1 MFKYLVQ
8 THYPSKIPAWM
19 KNTRF
24 ERLMLLDRW
33 LEGTFYDELPLS
45 FEQDESGG
53 KYNPMSD
60 RQPSVQHNFPA
71 EIAGLCARKIFGG
84 RHVPR
89 LKHKDPAFLLK
100 VQALV
105 EELKL
110 PLKMLEA
117 IKRGSVGSVG
127 IMFKFLETSVSDL
140 PDAEMTV
147 KGVVEVKQSQYCT
160 PSFNKFQELTA
171 ITEHYLVQGYEMLAR
186 NMRVTIKG
194 NKVEPRLKYWF
205 VKHTDTQEECIY
217 YPIEE
222 HDWNP
227 VTGHIDPE
235 INIRVPYPFGDEIIN
250 PVPHGLGFVP
260 AVWIE
265 NLTGGKYPD
274 GLSTFEPALDNFIE
288 IDYIE
293 SQNGRGIKYNAA
305 PQLMLKGELKAEADG
320 DPGGTIVRNARNV
333 IRMAADEK
341 GMDGMSSSTG
351 HDAKLLETNGASA
364 KASQEFASGL
374 KHTSFEQI
382 CFARKDLESI
392 KGTMSG
398 KVVELIDEDFLDLIQ
413 ELKLQYGPY
422 GYLLLVKKLCKA
434 ARMAGYKLM
443 LDASDKTVD
452 GLMLDFP
459 PLYLPDAQEINFLIT
474 GFVQATATQEEGPP
488 TAEGK
493 KTMVAKIPLLDPE
506 LAAAYLAKQLD
517 LVEESDDKPTVSD
530 TQVASDGLP
539 PPEAVG
545 EYDAQV
551 RDVATGVTQAEDLII
566 QGLQGNPIS

>member
-1 MFKYLVQ
+1 
-8 THYPSKIPAWM
+8 M
-19 KNTRF
+19 KGTRF

-45 FEQDESGG
+45 YEQDETNG

-60 RQPSVQHNFPA
+60 RQPAVQHNFPA
-71 EIAGLCARKIFGG
+71 EIAGLCARKVFGG
-84 RHVPR
+84 RHIPR
-89 LKHKDPAFLLK
+89 LKHQDKKFLLK

-105 EELKL
+105 EELKA

-117 IKRGSVGSVG
+117 IKRGSVGSVA
-127 IMFKFLETSVSDL
+127 ILFKFLETPVSDI
-140 PDAEMTV
+140 DNAEMTV
-147 KGVVEVKQSQYCT
+147 KGVIEVKQAQYCT
-160 PSFNKFQELTA
+160 PRFNKFQELTTL
-171 ITEHYLVQGYEMLAR
+171 TEHYLVQGYEMLAR
-186 NMRVTIKG
+186 QMSVTIKG
-194 NKVEPRLKYWF
+194 DEVEPGLKYWF
-205 VKHTDTQEECIY
+205 IKHTDTQEECIY

-227 VTGHIDPE
+227 ITGHIDPK
-235 INIRVPYPFGDEIIN
+235 IDVRVPYPFSDDVAN
-250 PVPHGLGFVP
+250 PVLHNLGFVP

-265 NLTGGKYPD
+265 NLTGGKFPD

-305 PQLMLKGELKAEADG
+305 PQLMLKGDLRAEAEG
-320 DPGGTIVRNARNV
+320 DPTGPIARNARNV

-341 GMDGMSSSTG
+341 GMDGMSASTG

-364 KASQEFASGL
+364 AASQAFASGL

-413 ELKLQYGPY
+413 ELKLQYGTY

-434 ARMAGYKLM
+434 ARLAGYELM
-443 LDASDKTVD
+443 LDASDKIVD
-452 GLMLDFP
+452 GLTLDFP

-474 GFVQATATQEEGPP
+474 AFVQATATQEEGPP

-493 KTMVAKIPLLDPE
+493 KTMVAKIPLLNPV
-506 LAAAYLAKQLD
+506 LAANYLAKQMD
-517 LVEESDDKPTVSD
+517 LIEESDDKPIISD
-530 TQVASDGLP
+530 TQVATDGMP
-539 PPEAVG
+539 SPGPDSEYSTAGDDVSPELS
-545 EYDAQV
+545 
-551 RDVATGVTQAEDLII
+551 QAEQLIVH
-566 QGLQGNPIS
+566 GLSGGNIS